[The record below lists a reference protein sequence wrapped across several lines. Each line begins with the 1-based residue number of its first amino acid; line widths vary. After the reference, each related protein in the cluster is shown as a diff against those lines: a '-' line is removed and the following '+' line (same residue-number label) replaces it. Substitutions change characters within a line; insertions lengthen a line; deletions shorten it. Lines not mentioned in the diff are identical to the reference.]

1 VLYGDFRTF
10 GQIRVIF
17 GLLIRN
23 SQVKILRA
31 YTDSF
36 KGLSQEAWMLSI
48 VMLINRTG
56 SMVIPFLGV
65 YMSGHLNFDITHTGI
80 VLSFYGIGSV
90 IGSWLG
96 GFFTDRFGEYRVQS
110 LSLFLSAPLFIMIPL
125 FPTVEGMAC
134 IILLQSIISETFRP
148 ANSVAITKYAKPQ
161 NLTRAFSLNRM
172 AVNLGFSIGPALG
185 GILSAISYEFL
196 FAINTAGALIAG
208 IVYVKFF
215 RKRHKVF
222 QAKVQERQKH
232 IDELPVKA
240 EDKSKSPYKDVPFI
254 IFCFFCT
261 IFSICFFQFFNT
273 IPIFYKEVAKMDQA
287 TIGYVLGYSGFIIVL
302 LEMLVVN
309 FADKYLSIAKTI
321 LYGAL
326 LCAVAY
332 AILAFDHHFSILILS
347 ITLLSVSEILVLP
360 FMSTITALRS
370 GKKNQGAY
378 MGMNGMSFSFSFII
392 TPLLGTQI
400 VHQLGFDTLWLGTG
414 AILAF
419 SAVALYF
426 VIRWMLPQDKH
437 TQAEGVGGH

>member
-1 VLYGDFRTF
+1 M
-10 GQIRVIF
+10 
-17 GLLIRN
+17 N
-23 SQVKILRA
+23 ILRA

-36 KGLSQEAWMLSI
+36 KGLSKEAWMLSI
-48 VMLINRTG
+48 VMLINRSG

-65 YMSGHLNFDITHTGI
+65 YMTDHLKFDITHTGI

-96 GFFTDRFGEYRVQS
+96 GFLTDKFGEYRVQT
-110 LSLFLSAPLFIMIPL
+110 LSLFLSAPLFILIPL
-125 FPTVEGMAC
+125 FPTVEGMAG

-148 ANSVAITKYAKPQ
+148 ANSVAITKYARPK

-196 FAINTAGALIAG
+196 FAINSIGALTAG
-208 IVYVKFF
+208 IVYVRFF
-215 RKRHKVF
+215 RKRHKAF
-222 QAKVQERQKH
+222 QSQLKVRQK
-232 IDELPVKA
+232 ELQEIHVKPG
-240 EDKSKSPYKDVPFI
+240 EKMKSPYSDVPFI
-254 IFCFFCT
+254 IFCIFCT

-273 IPIFYKEVAKMDQA
+273 IPIFYREVAKMDQA
-287 TIGYVLGYSGFIIVL
+287 TIGYILGYSGFIIVV

-309 FADKYLSIAKTI
+309 FADRHLTIAKAI

-332 AILAFDHHFSILILS
+332 SMLALGHHIFILLLS

-392 TPLLGTQI
+392 TPLLGTQ
-400 VHQLGFDTLWLGTG
+400 VVDRLGFDVLWLGTG
-414 AILAF
+414 GILAV

-426 VIRWMLPQDKH
+426 IIRWMLPLDKY
-437 TQAEGVGGH
+437 TQREEEALQK

>member
-1 VLYGDFRTF
+1 M
-10 GQIRVIF
+10 
-17 GLLIRN
+17 N
-23 SQVKILRA
+23 ILRT

-36 KGLSQEAWMLSI
+36 KGLSKEAWMLSI

-65 YMSGHLNFDITHTGI
+65 YMADHLKFDITDTGI

-110 LSLFLSAPLFIMIPL
+110 LSLFLSAPLFILIPF
-125 FPTVEGMAC
+125 FPTVEGMAG
-134 IILLQSIISETFRP
+134 IILVQSMISESFRP
-148 ANSVAITKYAKPQ
+148 ANSVAITKYAKPE

-215 RKRHKVF
+215 RKRHKVY
-222 QAKVQERQKH
+222 QAKVKEREVH
-232 IDELPVKA
+232 REELIRQVTV
-240 EDKSKSPYKDVPFI
+240 KSKSPYRDMPFLM
-254 IFCFFCT
+254 FCFFCT
-261 IFSICFFQFFNT
+261 VFSICFFQFFNT

-302 LEMLVVN
+302 LEMLIVN
-309 FADKYLSIAKTI
+309 FADRYLSIAKTI

-326 LCAVAY
+326 LCAIAY
-332 AILAFDHHFSILILS
+332 SVLALDHHISILLLS

-370 GKKNQGAY
+370 GRENQGAY
-378 MGMNGMSFSFSFII
+378 MGLNGMSFSFSFII

-414 AILAF
+414 AILAL
-419 SAVALYF
+419 SAIALYF
-426 VIRWMLPQDKH
+426 VIRWMLPEDKY
-437 TQAEGVGGH
+437 TQAEGLGGH

>member
-1 VLYGDFRTF
+1 M
-10 GQIRVIF
+10 
-17 GLLIRN
+17 
-23 SQVKILRA
+23 KILRA

-65 YMSGHLNFDITHTGI
+65 YMADHLKFDITHTGI

-110 LSLFLSAPLFIMIPL
+110 LSLFLSAPLFVLIPF

-134 IILLQSIISETFRP
+134 IILVQSIISETFRP

-172 AVNLGFSIGPALG
+172 AVNLGYSIGPALG

-196 FAINTAGALIAG
+196 FSINTAGALIAG

-215 RKRHKVF
+215 RKRHKQY
-222 QAKVQERQKH
+222 QAKVQEREKH
-232 IDELPVKA
+232 RKELNMQSTV
-240 EDKSKSPYKDVPFI
+240 KSKSPYRDIPFVV
-254 IFCFFCT
+254 FCFFCT

-273 IPIFYKEVAKMDQA
+273 IPIFYKEVAQMDQA

-309 FADKYLSIAKTI
+309 FADKYLTIAKTI

-326 LCAVAY
+326 LCAIAY
-332 AILAFDHHFSILILS
+332 AILAFNHHISILLLS

-370 GKKNQGAY
+370 GKQSQGAY
-378 MGMNGMSFSFSFII
+378 MGLNGMSFSFSFII

-414 AILAF
+414 SILAL

-426 VIRWMLPQDKH
+426 VIRWMLPKDKY
-437 TQAEGVGGH
+437 TQAEGLGDH

>member
-1 VLYGDFRTF
+1 M
-10 GQIRVIF
+10 
-17 GLLIRN
+17 N
-23 SQVKILRA
+23 ILRA

-36 KGLSQEAWMLSI
+36 KGLSKEAWMLSI

-65 YMSGHLNFDITHTGI
+65 YMTGYLHFDITHTGI

-110 LSLFLSAPLFIMIPL
+110 LSLFLSAPLFMLIP
-125 FPTVEGMAC
+125 FFSTVEGMAC
-134 IILLQSIISETFRP
+134 IILVQSVISETFRP

-196 FAINTAGALIAG
+196 FAINSAGALIAG
-208 IVYVKFF
+208 MVYVRFF
-215 RKRHKVF
+215 RKRHKLF
-222 QAKVQERQKH
+222 QSQVQQRQKHREELLLKDQERQ
-232 IDELPVKA
+232 
-240 EDKSKSPYKDVPFI
+240 KSPYKDIPFL

-261 IFSICFFQFFNT
+261 VFSICFFQFFNT
-273 IPIFYKEVAKMDQA
+273 IPIFYKEVANMDQA
-287 TIGYVLGYSGFIIVL
+287 AIGYVLGYSGFIIVV

-309 FADKYLSIAKTI
+309 FADKYLTIAKTI
-321 LYGAL
+321 LYGTL

-332 AILAFDHHFSILILS
+332 AILALNHHISILLLS
-347 ITLLSVSEILVLP
+347 ITMLSVSEILVLP

-370 GKKNQGAY
+370 GKQNQGAY
-378 MGMNGMSFSFSFII
+378 MGLNGMSFSFSFII

-400 VHQLGFDTLWLGTG
+400 VHTLGFDSLWLGTG
-414 AILAF
+414 SILAL

-426 VIRWMLPQDKH
+426 VIRWMLPKDKY
-437 TQAEGVGGH
+437 TPAEGVGEH